1 VNLLNRKG
9 SVSIERLSTTR
20 LNNLTTI
27 SKELDG
33 AFVVWFAAGNQFLRM
48 EEPAYFVFRD
58 SENGF
63 DREQIACRCVEKYG
77 ISAEQSRVFTTDV
90 LTGIEKIRN
99 WKSPVIPED
108 SKGEAL
114 RQKRFSPFS
123 VRNYSLNGKTVSFHF
138 ETLEYEYFIHPLFRH
153 LELDALVPESAL
165 FELFG
170 YGKRI
175 VLRVSGQVKGTWRS
189 NESHLVKGMVFL
201 QLLNVVYGKTDRD
214 WMAVIH
220 ASAVSNGE
228 KTIVFTASSGSGKS
242 TIAAL
247 LKQKGFSVLADDFV
261 PVEGATKQVCPL
273 PAAISVK
280 EGAIGLLSAW
290 YPELQAN
297 LQTYQTERYLPF
309 EGCASPA
316 PVRAIVF
323 IKYNRS
329 VDFEWQ
335 ELPRPE
341 ALKMLLEETWTSPSA
356 ENASRFLDWYSE
368 IPCYRLTYSNNEK
381 ALQII
386 TKLFEQ

>member
-1 VNLLNRKG
+1 LR
-9 SVSIERLSTTR
+9 ELSTAG
-20 LNNLTTI
+20 LNNLTTV

-48 EEPAYFVFRD
+48 EEPAYFVFRN
-58 SENGF
+58 SENGL
-63 DREQIACRCVEKYG
+63 DSKQIACRCAEKYG
-77 ISAEQSRVFTTDV
+77 ISQEESSVFTADV
-90 LTGIEKIRN
+90 LKGIEKIRN
-99 WKSPVIPED
+99 RKSTPD
-108 SKGEAL
+108 NSKEEAL
-114 RQKRFSPFS
+114 RQKRFSSFS
-123 VRNYSLNGKTVSFHF
+123 VRNYSLNGKAVSFHF

-153 LELDALVPESAL
+153 LELDARVPESAL

-175 VLRVSGQVKGTWRS
+175 VLRVGGQVTGTWRK
-189 NESHLVKGMVFL
+189 NEGHFVKGMVFL
-201 QLLNVVYGKTDRD
+201 QLLNVAYGKTDRD

-228 KTIVFTASSGSGKS
+228 KTVVFTASSGSGKS

-247 LKQKGFSVLADDFV
+247 LKQKGFSVVADDFI
-261 PVEGATKQVCPL
+261 PVEGATQQICQL
-273 PAAISVK
+273 PAAMSVK

-297 LQTYQTERYLPF
+297 RQTYQAERYLPV
-309 EGCASPA
+309 EGCVSPA

-323 IKYNRS
+323 IKYSRE

-335 ELPRPE
+335 ELSCTE
-341 ALKMLLEETWTSPSA
+341 ALKMLLDETWTSPSA
-356 ENASRFLDWYSE
+356 ENAGRFLDWYSG

-386 TKLFEQ
+386 TKLFER